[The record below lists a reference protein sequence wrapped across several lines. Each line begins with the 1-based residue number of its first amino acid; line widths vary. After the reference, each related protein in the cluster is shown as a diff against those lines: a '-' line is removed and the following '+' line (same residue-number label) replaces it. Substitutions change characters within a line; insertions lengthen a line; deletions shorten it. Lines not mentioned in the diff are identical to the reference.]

1 MEEGGGTAIGIG
13 VDKIVRAR
21 WAAFR
26 ENSYHVIPFST
37 YPLSSPPNCTCTQVD
52 ALRANGALHVSIW
65 TEQHGLGLADVEIG
79 RLEVPLGAAMDCC
92 HGSGGSSGGGN
103 GSGSGS
109 GSGSGG
115 GGNVGGRRGVR
126 RYVRWFPLLLPAD
139 AASVVGDQGE
149 SLKPDRGEEADD
161 SHFRDFIPCLQVHC
175 TFLAFVRA

>member
-1 MEEGGGTAIGIG
+1 
-13 VDKIVRAR
+13 
-21 WAAFR
+21 
-26 ENSYHVIPFST
+26 
-37 YPLSSPPNCTCTQVD
+37 VD

-92 HGSGGSSGGGN
+92 HGN
-103 GSGSGS
+103 
-109 GSGSGG
+109 GSGG
-115 GGNVGGRRGVR
+115 GGGDRRGRRGGGVTAGAR

-161 SHFRDFIPCLQVHC
+161 SHFRDFIPCLQVLF
-175 TFLAFVRA
+175 TKMRNENDDAYFRGKAKTGLYV